1 MISGRGSHHTGETAV
16 LPDPDVVVDTVE
28 DGEKTSLLWWVKTIA
43 SWTLLCAAVALL
55 AALVVVP
62 RLTGSTAYTVLTGSM
77 EPTYPPGTL
86 IVVKPTPGADLK
98 AGDVITFQPKS
109 GDPSVTT
116 HRIVSIVYDASGVRK
131 FITKGDANNA
141 TDEPIIEEQVRGRLL
156 YSVPKLGYLNNV
168 MSGNTRSVAV
178 FLIGGGLGL
187 YALWMWISSIRDRK
201 KQKGE
206 GSDDDAAPGP
216 SPTVDSPSSN
226 EWPVAD
232 VTVAPVGD
240 SDLPTVIT
248 CPLTAARHRAPSE
261 SDSDYLVVSDG
272 SPSVSSDYPIV
283 VSSSPDVSF
292 GSPSAVEESYA
303 TGQATVAYSSL
314 ATLFPAQPTVAT
326 ESPQSSTCHAC
337 GAPAPPPAEP
347 LADVPSTATTRPI
360 PIIK

>member
-1 MISGRGSHHTGETAV
+1 M
-16 LPDPDVVVDTVE
+16 PDPDDVESAVD
-28 DGEKTSLLWWVKTIA
+28 DDEKTSLLWWVKTIA

-168 MSGNTRSVAV
+168 MSGNTRSIAV
-178 FLIGGGLGL
+178 FLIAGGLGL

-201 KQKGE
+201 KPKDE
-206 GSDDDAAPGP
+206 DSDLEAASEP
-216 SPTVDSPSSN
+216 SPPLDSPSSN

-232 VTVAPVGD
+232 VPVAPTSD
-240 SDLPTVIT
+240 SVTPTVIT
-248 CPLTAARHRAPSE
+248 CPPSAARHRTPSE
-261 SDSDYLVVSDG
+261 SGSDYLVVNDS

-283 VSSSPDVSF
+283 VSGSQAVSS
-292 GSPSAVEESYA
+292 GSPAVASGSPRAVEESHA

-314 ATLFPAQPTVAT
+314 ATLFPAQTTAVT
-326 ESPQSSTCHAC
+326 ESPRSSTCHAC
-337 GAPAPPPAEP
+337 GAPAPPPTEP

>member
-16 LPDPDVVVDTVE
+16 LPDPDDVESTVD
-28 DGEKTSLLWWVKTIA
+28 DDEKTSLLWWVKTIA

-168 MSGNTRSVAV
+168 MSGNTRSIAV
-178 FLIGGGLGL
+178 FLIAGGLGL

-201 KQKGE
+201 KPKDE
-206 GSDDDAAPGP
+206 DSDAEAASEP
-216 SPTVDSPSSN
+216 SPPLDSPSSN

-232 VTVAPVGD
+232 VPVAPTSD
-240 SDLPTVIT
+240 SVTPTVIT
-248 CPLTAARHRAPSE
+248 CPPSAARHRAPSE
-261 SDSDYLVVSDG
+261 SGSDYLVVNDS

-283 VSSSPDVSF
+283 VSGSPAVAS
-292 GSPSAVEESYA
+292 GSPSAVEESHA
-303 TGQATVAYSSL
+303 THQAAVAYSSL
-314 ATLFPAQPTVAT
+314 ATLFPAQTTAVT
-326 ESPQSSTCHAC
+326 EPPRSSTCHAC

>member
-16 LPDPDVVVDTVE
+16 LPDPDDAESTVD
-28 DGEKTSLLWWVKTIA
+28 DDEKTSLLWWVKTIA

-77 EPTYPPGTL
+77 EPTFPPGTL

-116 HRIVSIVYDASGVRK
+116 HRIISIVYDASGTRR
-131 FITKGDANNA
+131 FITKGDANNS
-141 TDEPIIEEQVRGRLL
+141 TDPVQLIEEQIRGRLI
-156 YSVPKLGYLNNV
+156 YSVPELGYLNNV
-168 MSGNTRSVAV
+168 MSGNTRSIAV
-178 FLIGGGLGL
+178 FLIAGGLGL

-201 KQKGE
+201 KPKDE
-206 GSDDDAAPGP
+206 DSDAEAASEP
-216 SPTVDSPSSN
+216 SPPLDSPSSN

-232 VTVAPVGD
+232 VPVAPTSD
-240 SDLPTVIT
+240 SVTPTVIT
-248 CPLTAARHRAPSE
+248 CPPSAARHRAQNE
-261 SDSDYLVVSDG
+261 SSSDYLVVSDG

-283 VSSSPDVSF
+283 IS
-292 GSPSAVEESYA
+292 GSPSTSAVEESYA
-303 TGQATVAYSSL
+303 TGHATVAYSSL
-314 ATLFPAQPTVAT
+314 ATLFPAQSTAVV
-326 ESPQSSTCHAC
+326 ESPQSTTCHAC
-337 GAPAPPPAEP
+337 GATAPPRAEP

>member
-1 MISGRGSHHTGETAV
+1 MNSGRGSHHTGETAV
-16 LPDPDVVVDTVE
+16 LPGPDDVEGTVD
-28 DGEKTSLLWWVKTIA
+28 DDEKTSLLWWVKTIA

-168 MSGNTRSVAV
+168 MSGNTRSIAV

-201 KQKGE
+201 KPKDE
-206 GSDDDAAPGP
+206 DSADEAAPAP
-216 SPTVDSPSSN
+216 SPPLDSPSSN

-232 VTVAPVGD
+232 LSSSPAAD
-240 SDLPTVIT
+240 SSAQTVIS
-248 CPLTAARHRAPSE
+248 CPPTAARHRAPSD
-261 SDSDYLVVSDG
+261 SGSDYLIVSDG
-272 SPSVSSDYPIV
+272 SPSISSDYPIV
-283 VSSSPDVSF
+283 VSSSP
-292 GSPSAVEESYA
+292 SAGEELSA
-303 TGQATVAYSSL
+303 TSQATVAYSSL
-314 ATLFPAQPTVAT
+314 ATLFPAQSTTVA